1 MIVFSP
7 FSGTSS
13 TFVLRFQFSRTGFRS
28 HRAFLST
35 LDSRTIFDAVF
46 LGTRVQGVHQSSQPP
61 RVETRLLRRQPLPFL
76 PRGLYL
82 NSLICFFE
90 VCAFASHASDR
101 VYRERARAPRTARA
115 RFRDKKN
122 GGREYY
128 YERGGSGCERA
139 SLTRAQRRKLRRVM
153 RSYHFFARWT
163 ASFRDLREI

>member
-90 VCAFASHASDR
+90 VCAFASDSDPPR
-101 VYRERARAPRTARA
+101 PFLQGREGERERARRIWRA
-115 RFRDKKN
+115 RSLVDSTREVEN
-122 GGREYY
+122 TNEGGGRCV
-128 YERGGSGCERA
+128 S
-139 SLTRAQRRKLRRVM
+139 
-153 RSYHFFARWT
+153 
-163 ASFRDLREI
+163 